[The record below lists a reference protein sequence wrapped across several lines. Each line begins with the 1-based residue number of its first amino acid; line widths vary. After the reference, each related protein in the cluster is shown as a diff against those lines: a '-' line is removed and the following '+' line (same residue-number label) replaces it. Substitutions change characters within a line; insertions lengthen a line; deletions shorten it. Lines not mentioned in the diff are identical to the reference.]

1 MTTLDQRVR
10 APFGS
15 FSIAERR
22 IATRTT
28 FCRVRYFH
36 YLRQNFGVATSI
48 NPSTISDVFQVREGT
63 IQESEIQSAT
73 VSKSI
78 NSPSGR
84 FNLTLFPSQNW
95 KGVLS
100 PGDWVAIYFY
110 SSIED
115 LRRNESNNLKNL
127 VMLGNIDRV
136 ARTKVKNEDTDKI
149 ELRFQVSGRNFGK
162 AFEETEIWYDPHATN
177 EFLVDAALRQAGLSL
192 LGSPDQ
198 LVSKIFDIFLGPG
211 ANIQT
216 ATVDGAGGSGS
227 SSQNVRT
234 SPLKQ
239 WRISSNL
246 MNFFGLT
253 GAANALDSGT
263 PLVYDFVQNLIQK
276 NLPGIKTR
284 AMLNVDSSQS
294 VWDYMSQNS
303 NVQINELFLEEVRNQ
318 NGEARPSLVLR
329 PRPLQ
334 SLFFEQ
340 QFGGNSIYQ
349 DALNGAFKKFQDL
362 ARESFVEISQAE
374 IRYEDMGKDDHDR
387 LNMFYIGWRDQLN
400 YMISRAA
407 DLNPSGVGVGNPFF
421 QRDSI
426 QRHGLKKYDQI
437 LEFVETRQ
445 ESKVKPIL
453 DLLKGFIVQLYDLH
467 SFNALYESGTIECS
481 GVLEAELGK
490 VLKIKSQD
498 ESQTA
503 PDKLFYI
510 EGYEHK
516 WTFPSTWTTVF
527 TLTHGQYQNTGDENI
542 FIDLRPGD
550 FGREDSE
557 ILRTYIAKTQTERP
571 G

>member
-1 MTTLDQRVR
+1 
-10 APFGS
+10 
-15 FSIAERR
+15 
-22 IATRTT
+22 
-28 FCRVRYFH
+28 
-36 YLRQNFGVATSI
+36 
-48 NPSTISDVFQVREGT
+48 
-63 IQESEIQSAT
+63 
-73 VSKSI
+73 
-78 NSPSGR
+78 
-84 FNLTLFPSQNW
+84 
-95 KGVLS
+95 
-100 PGDWVAIYFY
+100 
-110 SSIED
+110 
-115 LRRNESNNLKNL
+115 